1 MQARTA
7 PQMCVSG
14 IVHDPWMPESPSRIH
29 RRTSRH
35 VSNSDS
41 VGVCSC
47 GSAGIMQPCSSAI
60 WSSRGIAEPRAPAE
74 PPDCSALNVL
84 GSFIAF
90 LSARR
95 RLSRR
100 SLSLVVRA
108 QSGALGRSSAHHCP
122 RLRFGELAARLL
134 PAFASDCGEVCFDR
148 IHSSLH
154 RLCSPAFRLRSSSG

>member
-100 SLSLVVRA
+100 SQSFFFGWWLAYSAFEHRCHACFGVHATDTPCRLVALIRWVVA
-108 QSGALGRSSAHHCP
+108 HVVAVASGTDS
-122 RLRFGELAARLL
+122 
-134 PAFASDCGEVCFDR
+134 FDD
-148 IHSSLH
+148 
-154 RLCSPAFRLRSSSG
+154 

>member
-108 QSGALGRSSAHHCP
+108 HSPRPVVRLAFGSQQPLPSPELHASFSVSRAPDRRGVQLVCGP
-122 RLRFGELAARLL
+122 RLY
-134 PAFASDCGEVCFDR
+134 
-148 IHSSLH
+148 
-154 RLCSPAFRLRSSSG
+154 AFRRAS